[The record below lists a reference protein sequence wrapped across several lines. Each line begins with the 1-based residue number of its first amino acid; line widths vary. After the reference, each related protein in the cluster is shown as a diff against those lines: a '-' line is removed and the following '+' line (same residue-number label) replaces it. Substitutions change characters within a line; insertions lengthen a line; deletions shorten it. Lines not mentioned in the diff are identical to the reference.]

1 MLALDAIEGGCAPA
15 LWMVL
20 TTRSTDP
27 DPTSFYDSR
36 RQLQRAI
43 RRRLG
48 DDVQFAW
55 VIEFTTGYGPN
66 AAGGRR
72 PHWNCLMKGC
82 GSDDQSRALVDDAIR
97 EVWCKREDAEPW
109 AQFVGEVQEV
119 GGLMRYLS
127 LHFLKESQAPPAG
140 WSGHRFTATRGYLW
154 APAPVARDAARR
166 SLREKRELWRAL
178 NRGLTG
184 EEAERAVS
192 AALEIADATTWVLH
206 KLAAPTVS
214 ALPAGERAGV
224 GEKTV
229 TSARHRG
236 QSLGVEYEDD
246 GSVLH
251 HGEDLDAMLVRVSA
265 LVPAVAPAAL
275 PAASLPPAGRQ
286 RSAAGGASER
296 QRAAPDVASTPS
308 VCPGLT

>member
-1 MLALDAIEGGCAPA
+1 MLALDATEGGRAPA

-48 DDVQFAW
+48 DDVEFAW
-55 VIEFTTGYGPN
+55 IIEFTTGYGPN

-82 GSDDQSRALVDDAIR
+82 GSDEQTRALVDDAIR

-154 APAPVARDAARR
+154 TDTPSARDAARR

-178 NRGLTG
+178 KRGLTG
-184 EEAERAVS
+184 EDAERAVRS
-192 AALEIADATTWVLH
+192 ALVIADATTWELH
-206 KLAAPTVS
+206 KLAAPRVP
-214 ALPAGERAGV
+214 ALPDGERPGV

-229 TSARHRG
+229 TSSRHRG
-236 QSLGVEYEDD
+236 HELGVEYEDD

-251 HGEDLDAMLVRVSA
+251 HGEDLDAMLVRVTA
-265 LVPAVAPAAL
+265 LVPAAEPHAPPAAAL
-275 PAASLPPAGRQ
+275 PPPGRK
-286 RSAAGGASER
+286 RSAAGRRERAPASAR
-296 QRAAPDVASTPS
+296 DVASTPS
-308 VCPGLT
+308 CCPGST